1 MPNSEPSDPGVS
13 READDPRLFVAASVS
28 PEAAAILRMIGAM
41 IAAMPPQPIP
51 VSQEEFDAAASQAA
65 AWAETMI
72 AAPLAK
78 LAPTL
83 SAWDAGGVPVL
94 SITPQDAKAGAA
106 PLVYIHGGGFVTG
119 SAHSSRLT
127 AALAAAS
134 TGRVVHS
141 IDYTLSP
148 RADHRAILDEIATA
162 WTAILDRE
170 GQVPGLFGD
179 SAGGCI
185 AAAATLLLRDRGE
198 TIPAALALLSPVVDL
213 AGSGDTNQT
222 LAAVDYLDRNR
233 LEMGVRGYAAPT
245 EWRTPL
251 ASPIH
256 GDFADFPPTLIQV
269 GTRELLLSDS
279 VRLHRALRAAGRS
292 SRLEVFEGMPHAF
305 QPLLADTP
313 EGIAA
318 WADMATFWQEH
329 LA

>member
-1 MPNSEPSDPGVS
+1 MPSSKPSGPGVL
-13 READDPRLFVAASVS
+13 RDADDPRLFVAASVS

-51 VSQEEFDAAASQAA
+51 VTQEEFDAAASQAA
-65 AWAETMI
+65 TWAETMI

-94 SITPQDAKAGAA
+94 SVTPRDARAGATS
-106 PLVYIHGGGFVTG
+106 LVYIHGGGFVTG
-119 SAHSSRLT
+119 SAQSSRLT

-148 RADHRAILDEIATA
+148 RADHRTILDEIATA
-162 WTAILDRE
+162 WTAIVDRE
-170 GQVPGLFGD
+170 GHVPGLFGD

-185 AAAATLLLRDRGE
+185 AAAATLLLRDRDE

-213 AGSGDTNQT
+213 AGEGDTNQT

-233 LEMGVRGYAAPT
+233 LEMGVRGYAAPAD
-245 EWRTPL
+245 WRSPL

-256 GDFADFPPTLIQV
+256 GDFTDFPPTLIQV

-292 SRLEVFEGMPHAF
+292 SRLEVFEGMPHVF

-313 EGIAA
+313 EGVAS
-318 WADMATFWQEH
+318 WADMTAFWQEH